1 LSSDREDQKAQFLQ
15 AAGLG
20 DARRQVL
27 AGDASTRRYE
37 RVYPAKGGASLIFM
51 DQPPSLETQ
60 PCPPRASAAERQA
73 LGYNAMARL
82 AAGRVEA
89 FVANAGYLRGCGLSA
104 PVIHGADAAVG
115 LAVLEDL
122 GDALFAQAV
131 VQGTP
136 EPALYGP
143 AIEVLVKLHQAAPP
157 PVLNTDGVTW
167 PLLTYDDLALKTG
180 CDLFLEWWPK
190 YSGLAPFNDDALGQ
204 WEAMWAPIR
213 ARGAAG
219 ASVFAHRDY
228 HAENLIWL
236 DGRQGVAR
244 VGLLDFQDA
253 LCAHPAWDL
262 LSLLQDAR
270 RDIDPAL
277 EKGMLDQYFALQGLI
292 DKAQFMA
299 DYRGLAALNA
309 TRILFIFARQ
319 VAGFGKPRYVDF
331 MPRTWR
337 YLERNLAAPDLAPL
351 KAWFD
356 KYVPNEARA

>member
-1 LSSDREDQKAQFLQ
+1 MRPDRDDQKAQFLQ

-20 DARRQVL
+20 DARLQVL

-37 RVYPAKGGASLIFM
+37 RVFPARGGASLILM
-51 DQPPSLETQ
+51 DQPPNLETL
-60 PCPPRASAAERQA
+60 PCPLDASAPERLA

-89 FVANAGYLRGCGLSA
+89 FIAVAGHLRGCGLSA
-104 PVIHGADAAVG
+104 PVIHAADAAAG

-122 GDALFAQAV
+122 GDEVFAKV
-131 VQGTP
+131 VSRGMP
-136 EPALYGP
+136 EPVLYSP
-143 AIEVLVKLHQAAPP
+143 AIEVLVQLHQSPPP
-157 PVLNTDGVTW
+157 PVLTRDGVSW

-190 YSGLAPFNDDALGQ
+190 YSGLAPFNEDALAQ
-204 WEAMWAPIR
+204 WDLVWAPIR
-213 ARGAAG
+213 ASGAAG
-219 ASVFAHRDY
+219 AKVFTHRDY

-236 DGRQGVAR
+236 EGRQGVAR

-253 LCAHPAWDL
+253 LRAHPAWDL

-270 RDIDPAL
+270 RDINPAL
-277 EKGMLDQYFALQGLI
+277 ERAMLDQYFSALGLA
-292 DKAQFMA
+292 DPAAFMA

-319 VAGFGKPRYVDF
+319 VAGFGKARYVEF

-356 KYVPNEARA
+356 KHVPQEARA

>member
-1 LSSDREDQKAQFLQ
+1 
-15 AAGLG
+15 
-20 DARRQVL
+20 
-27 AGDASTRRYE
+27 
-37 RVYPAKGGASLIFM
+37 
-51 DQPPSLETQ
+51 
-60 PCPPRASAAERQA
+60 
-73 LGYNAMARL
+73 MARL

-104 PVIHGADAAVG
+104 PVIHAADAAVG

-143 AIEVLVKLHQAAPP
+143 AIEVLVRLHQAAPP
-157 PVLNTDGVTW
+157 PVLSSDGVTW

-190 YSGLAPFNDDALGQ
+190 YSGLAPFGDDAVGQ
-204 WEAMWAPIR
+204 WEALWAPIR

-219 ASVFAHRDY
+219 ASVFTHRDY

-253 LCAHPAWDL
+253 LRAHPAWDL

-277 EKGMLDQYFALQGLI
+277 EKTMLDQYFALQGLA
-292 DKAQFMA
+292 DRAEFMA
-299 DYRGLAALNA
+299 DYSGLAALNA

-319 VAGFGKPRYVDF
+319 VAGFGNPRYVDF

-356 KYVPNEARA
+356 KYVPQEARA